1 MVSHQNRLLPG
12 KGYAWRGCDPDR
24 CARGRAAARGALEA
38 PAHRGGAK
46 AREHCEILLQADQAL
61 VRDLGSSNGTYIN
74 RQRVQE
80 APLAAGDLL
89 GVGPAVFAIRIDGK
103 PVKVDPKDA
112 RARGSAPEPA
122 VAAAAAPQARP
133 AAPAKAGAKPSAK
146 PGAATPKPVAAKA
159 DDSADSSVDFDF
171 DEFLKDDEDAKL

>member
-1 MVSHQNRLLPG
+1 MDVTLIVVLADGRLREVPLKRPRTVVGRKPDCNIRVPVSSVS
-12 KGYAWRGCDPDR
+12 
-24 CARGRAAARGALEA
+24 
-38 PAHRGGAK
+38 
-46 AREHCEILLQADQAL
+46 REHCEILLQADQAL

-112 RARGSAPEPA
+112 RARGSAPEP

-133 AAPAKAGAKPSAK
+133 AAPAKAGARPSAK
-146 PGAATPKPVAAKA
+146 PGAATPKPVPAKA
-159 DDSADSSVDFDF
+159 DDPADSSVDFDF